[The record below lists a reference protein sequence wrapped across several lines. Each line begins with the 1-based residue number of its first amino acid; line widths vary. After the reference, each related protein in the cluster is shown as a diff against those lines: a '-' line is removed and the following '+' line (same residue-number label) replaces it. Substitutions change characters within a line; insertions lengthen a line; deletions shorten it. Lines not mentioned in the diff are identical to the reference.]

1 MPTIKKNSRSSRLGL
16 QLSVRVYFD
25 NAEPIMLTTR
35 NISNT
40 GLFIDWETPLSI
52 REGQE
57 AYVELAEA
65 LGDGEPQK
73 VHTTVVR
80 IEKQGFALKYTA
92 L

>member
-1 MPTIKKNSRSSRLGL
+1 MANSNNDSRPTRLGL
-16 QLSVRVYFD
+16 QLNVRLYLD
-25 NAEPIMLTTR
+25 DAEPIMLTTR

-40 GLFIDWETPLSI
+40 GLYIDWESPLDI

-65 LGDGEPQK
+65 LGDGQPQK

-80 IEKQGFALKYTA
+80 IEKDGFALRYTA